1 MSVIFKDDQ
10 DQYKV
15 PFMSDLCGGGVNL
28 LTSTN
33 DFAGWAGTSFDNV
46 TNYSSDE
53 NSYLIKTAKIAHLWA
68 DRAGDAVL
76 MSKTLHLEK
85 GTYTISFV
93 AKVNGTNFPSFSV
106 ELYSSYTD
114 NHGGLPHGTTVEK
127 LTTAWKQY
135 SITFSLPETTDISFR
150 LLHYQDVPIP
160 GGSLYFA
167 NLKLE
172 KGPVA
177 TPWSPNP
184 LDILNEIEALKNK
197 IGGVVAHLQTSYMPL
212 EMEAA

>member
-15 PFMSDLCGGGVNL
+15 PLMSDLCGGGINL
-28 LTSTN
+28 LTDTN
-33 DFAGWAGTSFDNV
+33 DFAGWTGNEFDNA

-53 NSYLIKTAKIAHLWA
+53 SSYLIKTAKIAHIWA
-68 DRAGDAVL
+68 GRASDAVL
-76 MSKTLHLEK
+76 ESKTLHLEK

-93 AKVNGTNFPSFSV
+93 ARVNGTDLPSFSIG
-106 ELYSSYTD
+106 LFSSYTD
-114 NHGGLPHGTTVEK
+114 SHERLPHGTTVDK
-127 LTTAWKQY
+127 LTNIWKHY

-150 LLHYQDVPIP
+150 LLHYEDVLIP

-172 KGPVA
+172 KGPIA
-177 TPWSPNP
+177 TPWSPSP
-184 LDILNEIEALKNK
+184 LDVLNEIEALKNK
-197 IGGVVAHLQTSYMPL
+197 IGGGS
-212 EMEAA
+212 

>member
-10 DQYKV
+10 GQYKV
-15 PFMSDLCGGGVNL
+15 PFMSDLSGGGINL
-28 LTSTN
+28 LTDTN
-33 DFAGWAGTSFDNV
+33 DFAGWAGNKFDNA
-46 TNYSSDE
+46 TNYNSNE
-53 NSYLIKTAKIAHLWA
+53 NSYLIKTAKIAHIWA
-68 DRAGDAVL
+68 DRASDAVL

-93 AKVNGTNFPSFSV
+93 ARVNGTDFPSFSI
-106 ELYSSYTD
+106 ELFSSYSD
-114 NHGGLPHGTTVEK
+114 NHGGLPHGTTVDK
-127 LTTAWKQY
+127 LTNTWKHY
-135 SITFSLPETTDISFR
+135 SITFSLPETTDISFK
-150 LLHYQDVPIP
+150 LLHHEDVTIP

-184 LDILNEIEALKNK
+184 LDVLNEIEALKNK
-197 IGGVVAHLQTSYMPL
+197 IGGGN
-212 EMEAA
+212 